1 MLLALVMMLL
11 ITELL
16 GNSPWEEAEGR
27 GGREKQSE
35 QGMERS
41 LTLLAALSGPERRA
55 QPAGKAVGMLGWMGE
70 AMAQVLRKVGERGC
84 ASHLPATAVQEAA
97 LERGAP
103 AGGS

>member
-1 MLLALVMMLL
+1 MMLL

-27 GGREKQSE
+27 QEKRSE

-41 LTLLAALSGPERRA
+41 LSLLAALWGPERRA
-55 QPAGKAVGMLGWMGE
+55 QPAGEAVGMLAWMGE
-70 AMAQVLRKVGERGC
+70 AMAQLLRKVGERGRSPC
-84 ASHLPATAVQEAA
+84 LSHLPATALQEAA
-97 LERGAP
+97 GERGAH